1 MAKIR
6 RLSVKLS
13 RKKTTNPGAQP
24 GSFSIPSDALSPK
37 ALCFIYDKESFQ
49 ETDITQFDQLKNA
62 YQNLGE
68 KTLWLH
74 VAGFGDKSFYE
85 SLTTLFQLHRL
96 ELEDVF
102 NVYQRPKVDEYE
114 GHLFFVSRL
123 LSMTDDSLNNDQLS
137 LILGKNFV
145 ITIQEKY
152 QDFFDPIRLRLR
164 NGKGNMRTFRA
175 GYLAYALMD
184 AVIDHYYPAL
194 EKIGLKLDDLED
206 ELLSNPSQDS
216 MNRILQIKRELIVFR
231 RAIWPERDKIN
242 DILRSSFDEVP
253 EETKLFFRDSYD
265 HCIQIL
271 DIVESYKEVTA
282 SLMDVYLSSVSH
294 KLNQVMKVLTIIS
307 TIFIPL
313 TFIVGLYG
321 MNFQLTN
328 PQTGE
333 SLPMNMPEL
342 YSPYGYVGVIVVM
355 LLIVVIQLYIFHRK
369 GWLRFRG

>member
-1 MAKIR
+1 
-6 RLSVKLS
+6 
-13 RKKTTNPGAQP
+13 
-24 GSFSIPSDALSPK
+24 
-37 ALCFIYDKESFQ
+37 
-49 ETDITQFDQLKNA
+49 
-62 YQNLGE
+62 
-68 KTLWLH
+68 
-74 VAGFGDKSFYE
+74 
-85 SLTTLFQLHRL
+85 
-96 ELEDVF
+96 
-102 NVYQRPKVDEYE
+102 
-114 GHLFFVSRL
+114 
-123 LSMTDDSLNNDQLS
+123 
-137 LILGKNFV
+137 
-145 ITIQEKY
+145 
-152 QDFFDPIRLRLR
+152 
-164 NGKGNMRTFRA
+164 
-175 GYLAYALMD
+175 MD

-321 MNFQLTN
+321 MNFQLAN
-328 PQTGE
+328 PETGE
-333 SLPMNMPEL
+333 RLPMNMPEL
-342 YSPYGYVGVIVVM
+342 YSPYGYVGVIAVM
-355 LLIVVIQLYIFHRK
+355 VLIVVIQLYIFHRK
-369 GWLRFRG
+369 GWIRFRE